1 MRSPMKTTLLRG
13 LAVMVLAAPLLVGC
27 NDSSPTE
34 PKSAGAATPAP
45 TPTPLPPGGSV
56 AGTWTGTFSTDNIE
70 FCFCSGIPAQ
80 ATFEQ
85 DGSMVRGILN
95 APTAPCFALEGRA
108 FTGALHGNT
117 MVGSVGSF
125 GYVQGALSGSTLEI
139 GLGINPYGYASEGQL
154 HLHR

>member
-1 MRSPMKTTLLRG
+1 MRSSQKNSIFRG
-13 LAVMVLAAPLLVGC
+13 LAVMAVAAPLLVGC

-34 PKSAGAATPAP
+34 PRVLVATTPTP

-108 FTGALHGNT
+108 FTGTLHGNT
-117 MVGSVGSF
+117 MLGSVGSF
-125 GYVQGALSGSTLEI
+125 GYVQGTLSGTTFEI